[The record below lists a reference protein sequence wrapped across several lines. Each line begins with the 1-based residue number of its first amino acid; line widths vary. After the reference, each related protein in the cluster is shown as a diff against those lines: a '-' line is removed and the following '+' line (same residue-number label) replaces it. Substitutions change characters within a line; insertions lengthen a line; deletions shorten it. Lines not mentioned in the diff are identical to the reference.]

1 MLILQRKAG
10 DSIRIGE
17 DVYVTVVS
25 VEKGRVRLAIDA
37 PIEIPIVRT
46 ELLENIAV
54 NKESV
59 VDATSTT
66 DLLEFLGDVKE
77 LKK

>member
-17 DVYVTVVS
+17 DVYINVVS

-37 PIEIPIVRT
+37 PIDIPIVRT

-54 NKESV
+54 NQESV
-59 VDATSTT
+59 VDETSTT

-77 LKK
+77 FKK